1 MQFMGLL
8 RKSSEVG
15 WLIMVDILIQS
26 ETRLQRV
33 LRTNEMGEAG

>member
-15 WLIMVDILIQS
+15 GGLYWLTHLF
-26 ETRLQRV
+26 RV
-33 LRTNEMGEAG
+33 RPGYEEF